1 MNSAFVGMVYSLRS
15 DQAFHFQ
22 NNWIRT
28 LYLTR
33 FIFTRLYRDM
43 QDSCSVYG
51 TTNALVS
58 VRALTIVN
66 SANISA
72 RWIYAAPPTDQT
84 IGSKFDVTPVSGTR
98 ENRGYPRSR
107 RSTPS
112 GREFRRA
119 KPVLTEWCGSN
130 A

>member
-72 RWIYAAPPTDQT
+72 RWIYAAAPTDQT
-84 IGSKFDVTPVSGTR
+84 TGSKFEVTPVSGAR
-98 ENRGYPRSR
+98 ENRADPRSR
-107 RSTPS
+107 RST
-112 GREFRRA
+112 FRA
-119 KPVLTEWCGSN
+119 ASFEKLN
-130 A
+130 LY